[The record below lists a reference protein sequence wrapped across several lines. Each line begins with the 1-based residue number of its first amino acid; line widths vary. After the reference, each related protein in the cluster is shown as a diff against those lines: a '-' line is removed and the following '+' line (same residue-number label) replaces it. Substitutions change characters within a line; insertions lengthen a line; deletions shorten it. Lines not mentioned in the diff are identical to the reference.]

1 MPLYVVPGQGEV
13 EELQPSQQ
21 PPYPGPYQSTIPQPQ
36 PYYPYPQPMRAPTN
50 PMTIL
55 IVIGGVLAF
64 LGATLVAVIS
74 FWMATVDINALISY
88 NSIRWIYAV
97 DGAGQ
102 LVTGVGLMIAFI
114 GLALRQR

>member
-1 MPLYVVPGQGEV
+1 
-13 EELQPSQQ
+13 
-21 PPYPGPYQSTIPQPQ
+21 
-36 PYYPYPQPMRAPTN
+36 MRAPTN
-50 PMTIL
+50 PTTIL

-64 LGATLVAVIS
+64 VGASLVAVIS
-74 FWMATVDINALISY
+74 FWMATVDISSLVNY

-114 GLALRQR
+114 GLALRHR